1 MRTIPQ
7 PTTRPLRIFP
17 TDPIRGY
24 AAARTTTIDVAYEP
38 LQPGPIGQRLEVID
52 YDANTEQF
60 YDPVNLDDPALL
72 IQSGLAPSESDPR
85 FHQQMVY
92 AVASRTL
99 ANFDRA
105 LGRRVSMRKGSHRH
119 RLRLFPHAFEGENA
133 FYDRDLHAVL
143 FGYFAA
149 DMANPGSNIP
159 NQTIFTCLSHD
170 IVVHEMTHAIV
181 DRLRR
186 YFLEPSNVDVLA
198 FHEGFSDII
207 ALLQH
212 FSYRDLVVEE
222 IGRTRGRLRDGRTLL
237 LELARQYGEATGT
250 DAALRTAQDKPNP
263 KLYAT
268 ETKCHERGAILL
280 AAVFD
285 GFVATFETRT
295 RDLIRIATQGSGEL
309 PPGELLP
316 DLVGRLADEACRIA
330 QRQLEMCIR
339 AFDYL
344 PPVDITFGDYLRALV
359 TADFELA
366 PDDPGGHRAA
376 LIEGFRRRG
385 IYPEGVTS
393 MAEDA
398 LRWPRLEPGV
408 APLIDN
414 LAAEFPKLLKR
425 EAERFAGGPGVPK
438 TAKHESVRRPA
449 APSPEELE
457 EEAAGPDSGEDAYK
471 QMRDGLVQ
479 YGYQYAQTLGL
490 VGGPK
495 LRPLQFNTVLRIAP
509 SGAPVIELVVQF
521 VETRADTVDDPA
533 WGGVPMRGGTTVI
546 FGIDGQAR
554 YIIAKPLPETSGVS
568 AQQQAGQL
576 RFTRQ
581 RGFVEQLDGEDPM
594 TPYLDSKEFKS
605 RMKARMSLRALH
617 GGRL

>member
-212 FSYRDLVVEE
+212 FSYRPG
-222 IGRTRGRLRDGRTLL
+222 GRGDRADPRPTARWSHAAARACPPVRRGHRDR
-237 LELARQYGEATGT
+237 
-250 DAALRTAQDKPNP
+250 
-263 KLYAT
+263 
-268 ETKCHERGAILL
+268 RGA
-280 AAVFD
+280 A
-285 GFVATFETRT
+285 
-295 RDLIRIATQGSGEL
+295 
-309 PPGELLP
+309 
-316 DLVGRLADEACRIA
+316 
-330 QRQLEMCIR
+330 
-339 AFDYL
+339 
-344 PPVDITFGDYLRALV
+344 
-359 TADFELA
+359 
-366 PDDPGGHRAA
+366 HRA
-376 LIEGFRRRG
+376 G
-385 IYPEGVTS
+385 
-393 MAEDA
+393 
-398 LRWPRLEPGV
+398 
-408 APLIDN
+408 
-414 LAAEFPKLLKR
+414 
-425 EAERFAGGPGVPK
+425 
-438 TAKHESVRRPA
+438 
-449 APSPEELE
+449 
-457 EEAAGPDSGEDAYK
+457 
-471 QMRDGLVQ
+471 
-479 YGYQYAQTLGL
+479 
-490 VGGPK
+490 
-495 LRPLQFNTVLRIAP
+495 
-509 SGAPVIELVVQF
+509 
-521 VETRADTVDDPA
+521 
-533 WGGVPMRGGTTVI
+533 
-546 FGIDGQAR
+546 
-554 YIIAKPLPETSGVS
+554 
-568 AQQQAGQL
+568 
-576 RFTRQ
+576 
-581 RGFVEQLDGEDPM
+581 
-594 TPYLDSKEFKS
+594 
-605 RMKARMSLRALH
+605 
-617 GGRL
+617 